1 MRRDEFGVF
10 ELGYFAQRH
19 NANLEVM
26 NETRVLPGRKKMS
39 GVLVHSFF
47 EDKPVEL
54 SSLFF
59 ERANFFHEC
68 SPYHLCLLG

>member
-10 ELGYFAQRH
+10 ELGYFAQRR

-54 SSLFF
+54 SFLFL
-59 ERANFFHEC
+59 RAQIF
-68 SPYHLCLLG
+68 S

>member
-10 ELGYFAQRH
+10 ELGYFAQRR

-47 EDKPVEL
+47 KDKPVEL
-54 SSLFF
+54 SSLFLSTQI
-59 ERANFFHEC
+59 FHEC